1 MVVVGG
7 AMVMDFPLD
16 DFRPPLLL
24 HPFSAQIASQAS
36 PETVGAGSRSGLE
49 LASSPSIV
57 KRFLSLSLIVILFFF
72 LPIIYCNLYSCL
84 GLNCRL
90 VLCCSGFSL
99 RYAPDFLYYALFYM
113 CIVTE
118 S

>member
-24 HPFSAQIASQAS
+24 RPFSAQIASQAS
-36 PETVGAGSRSGLE
+36 LETVGAGSRSGLD

-57 KRFLSLSLIVILFFF
+57 KRFLSLSL
-72 LPIIYCNLYSCL
+72 LYSFFSCPSFMVT
-84 GLNCRL
+84 CIL
-90 VLCCSGFSL
+90 VL
-99 RYAPDFLYYALFYM
+99 A
-113 CIVTE
+113 
-118 S
+118 